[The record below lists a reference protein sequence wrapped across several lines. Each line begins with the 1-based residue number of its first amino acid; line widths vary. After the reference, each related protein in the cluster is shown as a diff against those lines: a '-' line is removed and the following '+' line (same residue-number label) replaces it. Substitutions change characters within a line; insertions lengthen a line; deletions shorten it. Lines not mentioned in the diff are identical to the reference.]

1 MRLGCICQVAIL
13 CSARLLVGVVP
24 NDLRETLGTV
34 ALPRSGALRR
44 GRKGWRSLSFYSIT
58 YVLNYLLKFL
68 VRVRLEVVGSESWA
82 SQALYFLDLKVLG
95 AHVFHGRVGQE
106 ILDVPVVFIRTGRK
120 DRHVR
125 LQLGYL
131 FFEGV
136 PFLLN
141 ISECLFRVTPFGFK
155 GTTALTLISLA
166 PPEGVAGRMSRAQ
179 I

>member
-1 MRLGCICQVAIL
+1 
-13 CSARLLVGVVP
+13 
-24 NDLRETLGTV
+24 
-34 ALPRSGALRR
+34 
-44 GRKGWRSLSFYSIT
+44 
-58 YVLNYLLKFL
+58 
-68 VRVRLEVVGSESWA
+68 VVGSESWA

-95 AHVFHGRVGQE
+95 AYVFHGRVGQE
-106 ILDVPVVFIRTGRK
+106 ILDVPVVVIRRTGRK

-131 FFEGV
+131 FVEGI
-136 PFLLN
+136 PFLLVLFLLK
-141 ISECLFRVTPFGFK
+141 ISECLVRVTPFEFK

>member
-1 MRLGCICQVAIL
+1 M
-13 CSARLLVGVVP
+13 
-24 NDLRETLGTV
+24 
-34 ALPRSGALRR
+34 

-141 ISECLFRVTPFGFK
+141 ISECLIRVTPFGFK

-166 PPEGVAGRMSRAQ
+166 PPVGVAGRMSRAQ
-179 I
+179 M